1 MPQAARDSNMREI
14 SKTVIVPYTPEQM
27 FRLVDDIEHYPEFL
41 PWCGGVEV
49 GWRDDK
55 TTRASLRLNYRGV
68 KQSFTTENAKTPPD
82 VISMQLI
89 EGPFR
94 SLDGSWRFT
103 DLAGRGCKIDFR
115 LSYDFSNRI
124 LAALVGPVFN
134 YIADT
139 LVDAF
144 VKRAERIYGQ
154 R

>member
-1 MPQAARDSNMREI
+1 VPQAARDSNMREI
-14 SKTVIVPYTPEQM
+14 SKTVIVPYAPEQM
-27 FRLVDDIEHYPEFL
+27 FRLVDDVEHYPEFL
-41 PWCGGVEV
+41 PWCGGVEI
-49 GWRDDK
+49 GLRDDK
-55 TTRASLRLNYRGV
+55 TTRATLRLNYRGV
-68 KQSFTTENAKTPPD
+68 KQSFTTENMKNPPD
-82 VISMQLI
+82 VISMRLI

-94 SLDGSWRFT
+94 SLDGSWRFI

-124 LAALVGPVFN
+124 LATLVGPVFN